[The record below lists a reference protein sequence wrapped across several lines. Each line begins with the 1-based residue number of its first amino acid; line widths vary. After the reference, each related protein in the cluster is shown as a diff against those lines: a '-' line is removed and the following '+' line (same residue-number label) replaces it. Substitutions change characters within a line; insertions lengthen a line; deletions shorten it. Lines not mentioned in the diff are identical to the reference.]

1 MKLYLED
8 ENGNRT
14 RVEKLSGIGEGDIV
28 IRLATLMRESDI
40 KRMETKL
47 SEKLNRKVI
56 VLDARV
62 EEILIVPPKKQN

>member
-14 RVEKLSGIGEGDIV
+14 RVEKLIGIGEGDIV

-40 KRMETKL
+40 IRMETNL

-62 EEILIVPPKKQN
+62 DEILVVPPKK

>member
-40 KRMETKL
+40 KRMETNL

-62 EEILIVPPKKQN
+62 DEILVVPPKKQN

>member
-1 MKLYLED
+1 
-8 ENGNRT
+8 
-14 RVEKLSGIGEGDIV
+14 
-28 IRLATLMRESDI
+28 MRESDI
-40 KRMETKL
+40 KRMETNL

>member
-14 RVEKLSGIGEGDIV
+14 RVEKLIGIGEGDIV

-40 KRMETKL
+40 IRMETNL

>member
-40 KRMETKL
+40 KRMETNL

>member
-28 IRLATLMRESDI
+28 IRLETFMRESDI
-40 KRMETKL
+40 KRMETNL

>member
-14 RVEKLSGIGEGDIV
+14 RVEKLIGIGEGDIV

-40 KRMETKL
+40 NRMEINL

-62 EEILIVPPKKQN
+62 DEILVVPPKK

>member
-40 KRMETKL
+40 KRMETNL

-62 EEILIVPPKKQN
+62 EEILIVHPKKQN

>member
-14 RVEKLSGIGEGDIV
+14 RVEKLIGIGEGDIV

-40 KRMETKL
+40 KRMETNL

-62 EEILIVPPKKQN
+62 DEILVVPPKK

>member
-40 KRMETKL
+40 IRMEK
-47 SEKLNRKVI
+47 R
-56 VLDARV
+56 
-62 EEILIVPPKKQN
+62 

>member
-14 RVEKLSGIGEGDIV
+14 RVEKLIGIGEGDIV

-40 KRMETKL
+40 IRMETNL

-62 EEILIVPPKKQN
+62 DEILVAHPKK

>member
-40 KRMETKL
+40 KRMETNL

-56 VLDARV
+56 VLDSRV

>member
-40 KRMETKL
+40 KRMETNL

-62 EEILIVPPKKQN
+62 EEILIVLPKKQN

>member
-14 RVEKLSGIGEGDIV
+14 SVEKLSGIGEGDIV

-40 KRMETKL
+40 KRMETNL

>member
-1 MKLYLED
+1 MKLYLEY
-8 ENGNRT
+8 ENGYRT
-14 RVEKLSGIGEGDIV
+14 RVEKLIGIGEGEIV

-40 KRMETKL
+40 KRMETNL

-62 EEILIVPPKKQN
+62 DEILVAHPKK

>member
-40 KRMETKL
+40 KRMETNL

-62 EEILIVPPKKQN
+62 DEILVVHPKK

>member
-40 KRMETKL
+40 KRIETNL

>member
-28 IRLATLMRESDI
+28 IRLSTLMRESDI
-40 KRMETKL
+40 KRMETNL